1 MPRRDS
7 KCCRR
12 PSSSTFL
19 EWCWRSLLQ
28 LFDPRQHIPWRVRSN
43 HRSVRGDL
51 QGPNADAPRVL
62 PACSPQTRSDAL
74 VCPLPQA
81 WLPRIC
87 FTVMMGGAWGEP
99 HIDPG
104 SGASGSGAMRGCARA
119 GDEVP
124 PPSKLCRMCPKC
136 LNTAF
141 PTLLQRNFG
150 PNLII
155 EFPLSR
161 MRALY
166 S

>member
-19 EWCWRSLLQ
+19 EWCWRGLLQ
-28 LFDPRQHIPWRVRSN
+28 LFNPRQNNPWRVRSN

-51 QGPNADAPRVL
+51 QGPNADATRVL

-87 FTVMMGGAWGEP
+87 FAIMMGGAWGEP

-104 SGASGSGAMRGCARA
+104 SGASGSGAMRRCALR
-119 GDEVP
+119 GHEGPPFQQVVSRVP
-124 PPSKLCRMCPKC
+124 KMLEHTFSYSAPAKIW
-136 LNTAF
+136 
-141 PTLLQRNFG
+141 
-150 PNLII
+150 PNLRI
-155 EFPLSR
+155 EGPHP
-161 MRALY
+161 AQ
-166 S
+166 